1 MFDALLASFGLVFL
15 AELGDKSM
23 VLAIA
28 FAARYRP
35 WPVLGGIAI
44 AAFAMLGLST
54 LLGAALGAALPEQAV
69 AIAGGLLFLG
79 FGIWT
84 LIDDDDDDDD
94 EAEAAAGLRSTS
106 VLLGV
111 TLAFLIAEFGD
122 KTMLATLTLAG
133 TQAALPTWIGA
144 GLGMTAASG
153 IAIAIAT
160 VVGRQLNARV
170 LRLVAAA
177 AFLLFG
183 LLLLVGGLRA

>member
-1 MFDALLASFGLVFL
+1 MIEALLASFGLVFL

-44 AAFAMLGLST
+44 AAFTMLGLST
-54 LLGAALGAALPEQAV
+54 LLGAALGAALPERAV
-69 AIAGGLLFLG
+69 AIGGGLIFLG
-79 FGIWT
+79 FGVWT
-84 LIDDDDDDDD
+84 LLDND
-94 EAEAAAGLRSTS
+94 EEDEDEDAGLRGSS

-133 TQAALPTWIGA
+133 TQPPVPTWIGA
-144 GLGMTAASG
+144 SLGMTAASG
-153 IAIAIAT
+153 IAIAVAT
-160 VVGRQLNARV
+160 LVGRQLNERV

-183 LLLLVGGLRA
+183 VLLLVEGIRA

>member
-1 MFDALLASFGLVFL
+1 MIEALLASFGLVFL

-44 AAFAMLGLST
+44 AAFTMLGLST
-54 LLGAALGAALPEQAV
+54 LLGAALGAALPERAV
-69 AIAGGLLFLG
+69 AIGGGLIFLG
-79 FGIWT
+79 FGVWT
-84 LIDDDDDDDD
+84 LLDRDDDD
-94 EAEAAAGLRSTS
+94 EGEDAGLRGSS

-133 TQAALPTWIGA
+133 TQPPLPTWIGA
-144 GLGMTAASG
+144 SLGMTAASG
-153 IAIAIAT
+153 IAIAVAT
-160 VVGRQLNARV
+160 LVGRQLNERV

-183 LLLLVGGLRA
+183 VLLLVEGIRA

>member
-1 MFDALLASFGLVFL
+1 VIEALLASFGLVFL

-44 AAFAMLGLST
+44 AAFTMLGLST
-54 LLGAALGAALPEQAV
+54 LLGAALGAALPERAV
-69 AIAGGLLFLG
+69 AIGGGLLFLA
-79 FGIWT
+79 FGVWT
-84 LIDDDDDDDD
+84 LVDRDDD
-94 EAEAAAGLRSTS
+94 EEDEDAGLRSSS

-133 TQAALPTWIGA
+133 TQPPVPTWIGA
-144 GLGMTAASG
+144 SLGMTAASG
-153 IAIAIAT
+153 IAIAVAT
-160 VVGRQLNARV
+160 LVGRQLNERV
-170 LRLVAAA
+170 LRLVAAG

-183 LLLLVGGLRA
+183 VLLLVEGIRA

>member
-1 MFDALLASFGLVFL
+1 MIEAFLASFGLVFL

-23 VLAIA
+23 LLAIA

-35 WPVLGGIAI
+35 WLVLGGIAI
-44 AAFAMLGLST
+44 AAFVMLGLST
-54 LLGAALGAALPEQAV
+54 LLGAALGAALPERAV
-69 AIAGGLLFLG
+69 AVGGGLLFVG
-79 FGIWT
+79 FGLWT
-84 LIDDDDDDDD
+84 LLDDDDDDD
-94 EAEAAAGLRSTS
+94 EAEELRSGS

-133 TQAALPTWIGA
+133 TQPAVPTWLGA

-153 IAIAIAT
+153 IAIVLAT
-160 VVGRQLNARV
+160 AAGARLPERLMRVVG
-170 LRLVAAA
+170 AA

-183 LLLLVGGLRA
+183 VLLLVTGLRG